1 MSDWHLNE
9 RGLYM
14 AETIETYPFEYKG
27 KNYESQVRQTDQG
40 VEVGVYHDG
49 KLASL
54 SYTIIWETHKDC
66 SKSLEKAL
74 PVLIQFAK
82 QEITGTV

>member
-1 MSDWHLNE
+1 
-9 RGLYM
+9 M
-14 AETIETYPFEYKG
+14 AETIETYPFEYMG
-27 KNYESQVRQTDQG
+27 KKYESQVRQTDQG

-49 KLASL
+49 KRASL
-54 SYTIIWETHKDC
+54 SYTITWEAHTDY
-66 SKSLEKAL
+66 SEPLEKAL